1 MPVLARIAPVLI
13 VGFLLASACTTA
25 STGAPAGSPRPPI
38 SPVIRRELA
47 NGVRVVIQEH
57 RASDVAALQLWVA
70 AGGRDESA
78 TELGLAHYL
87 EHLLFK
93 DTPSRP
99 GGFIER
105 EVEGVGGR
113 MNAGTSL
120 DYTYYHTVLPAK
132 RAVAGIEMLADIAS
146 NASLDAETLEREK
159 LVVLEEMRRTEDNPR
174 RHLMRHLY
182 AVTLDGHPY
191 GRPVIGTSELIRPL
205 ARPTL
210 LAFYQRHY
218 VPEAFTLVVVG
229 AVDRETV
236 LAAAEA
242 TLGRLPRT
250 GIRRGPVPVPPPVEA
265 RRVEMARPGRYAYL
279 GLAWLGPGIDHADTP
294 AVDLLVAILGQSRSS
309 RLSHTLRDRLAL
321 VTSINSSYGALEA
334 VGTVTVTAQ
343 LDVANLGRAEEEIVR
358 EISRLRSRG
367 PTDAERRRAV
377 TAAEARHE
385 LSMETAEGRA
395 FALGRAETVWRLEE
409 ELAYMDRLRAVTVE
423 QIRQAAERY
432 LNPERYAHL
441 AFVPSSRP

>member
-1 MPVLARIAPVLI
+1 LARIAPVL
-13 VGFLLASACTTA
+13 VVLLSLASACTTA
-25 STGAPAGSPRPPI
+25 SITPSVGPLI
-38 SPVIRRELA
+38 SPVIRRELR
-47 NGVRVVIQEH
+47 NGVRVIVQEH
-57 RASDVAALQLWVA
+57 RASEVVALQLWVG

-93 DTPSRP
+93 GTPSRP

-105 EVEGVGGR
+105 DVEGVGGR

-146 NASLDAETLEREK
+146 NASLDAEALEREK

-236 LAAAEA
+236 LAAAEN

-250 GIRRGPVPVPPPVEA
+250 GIQRAPLPAPAELEV

-279 GLAWLGPGIDHADTP
+279 GLAWPAPSIDHTDTP
-294 AVDLLVAILGQSRSS
+294 AVDLLVAILGESRSS
-309 RLSHTLRDRLAL
+309 RLSHALRDRLGL
-321 VTSINSSYGALEA
+321 VTSIASSYGALQA
-334 VGTVTVTAQ
+334 AGTVTVTAQ
-343 LDVANLGRAEEEIVR
+343 LEVEHLARAEAEILQV
-358 EISRLRSRG
+358 IARLR
-367 PTDAERRRAV
+367 
-377 TAAEARHE
+377 
-385 LSMETAEGRA
+385 
-395 FALGRAETVWRLEE
+395 EE
-409 ELAYMDRLRAVTVE
+409 
-423 QIRQAAERY
+423 
-432 LNPERYAHL
+432 
-441 AFVPSSRP
+441 

>member
-1 MPVLARIAPVLI
+1 MSSSPLNDSFAPRQRLFGTPHPLEPPECDRCLDSTAIAASVMPGSNQLIRSKYQRFTLKCPSSRRRCARRALGGKAGILSVLARVVGLSPPMPVLARIAPVLI

-25 STGAPAGSPRPPI
+25 STGAPAGSPRPLI

-93 DTPSRP
+93 GTPSRP

-146 NASLDAETLEREK
+146 NASLDAEALEREK

-236 LAAAEA
+236 LAAAEN

-250 GIRRGPVPVPPPVEA
+250 GIRRGPVPAPPPVEA

-309 RLSHTLRDRLAL
+309 RLSH
-321 VTSINSSYGALEA
+321 
-334 VGTVTVTAQ
+334 
-343 LDVANLGRAEEEIVR
+343 
-358 EISRLRSRG
+358 
-367 PTDAERRRAV
+367 
-377 TAAEARHE
+377 
-385 LSMETAEGRA
+385 
-395 FALGRAETVWRLEE
+395 
-409 ELAYMDRLRAVTVE
+409 
-423 QIRQAAERY
+423 
-432 LNPERYAHL
+432 
-441 AFVPSSRP
+441 